1 MSIQPQNPNFIQKK
15 VCTTTQKPTPLV
27 WVCFRFNKKHRCL
40 LFQYPWKPLMYTR
53 KTSNICSFPVCL
65 SPSPCESIDSVSDD
79 VFFDK
84 NENEILT
91 TPAASSNSDIQE
103 YLHSF
108 DRRSSD
114 TSFLVNRRSSVGE
127 RMNLAEEIRKLSDH
141 LMMLAEINKT
151 LEKDKDSG
159 GQLTPTPENVNEP
172 IFKAPKPKT
181 SKMSIRLQRSLEET
195 PTLNNTTSSESSSHS
210 STVHVKRN
218 GIRSSRVTKTTTIT
232 SEDAQTKRMKFKVNQ
247 MSRDVP
253 VGQPD
258 THQTVNLEEAA
269 NATKDCLLHLL
280 DKYNEK
286 KTRNPLGRH
295 QSFSVDWNSSNNLQ
309 YRSMSS
315 INAFFQ
321 RQNVGAGG
329 RNIRQLQAQLLGEK
343 PTSDEDSN

>member
-1 MSIQPQNPNFIQKK
+1 M
-15 VCTTTQKPTPLV
+15 
-27 WVCFRFNKKHRCL
+27 
-40 LFQYPWKPLMYTR
+40 
-53 KTSNICSFPVCL
+53 
-65 SPSPCESIDSVSDD
+65 
-79 VFFDK
+79 
-84 NENEILT
+84 
-91 TPAASSNSDIQE
+91 QE

-108 DRRSSD
+108 DRRNSD
-114 TSFLVNRRSSVGE
+114 TFLVNRRSSVGE

-141 LMMLAEINKT
+141 LMMLAEISNKT
-151 LEKDKDSG
+151 LEKDKDNSG
-159 GQLTPTPENVNEP
+159 ELTPTPENVEEP
-172 IFKAPKPKT
+172 VFIAPKPKT
-181 SKMSIRLQRSLEET
+181 SRLSVRLQRSIEET
-195 PTLNNTTSSESSSHS
+195 PTLTNNNRHHS
-210 STVHVKRN
+210 STSSSTSTVQLKRN
-218 GIRSSRVTKTTTIT
+218 GFRSSRMTTTT
-232 SEDAQTKRMKFKVNQ
+232 TTTTNTTQTNTLEDALTKRMKFKVNQ

-280 DKYNEK
+280 DKYNER

-329 RNIRQLQAQLLGEK
+329 RNIRQLQAQLMGGKQE
-343 PTSDEDSN
+343 EEGDSN